1 MVLVPIYLNE
11 IAPKSLRG
19 AFGVT
24 CQVFIVIGIAIA
36 QFLGLF
42 LSTIPYWRLILLFGG
57 VIGAAQ
63 FVLLLFA
70 CESPKWV
77 ALQPGGQS
85 RGSAILRKIRGEES
99 DHEVREWRR
108 RSFLPTENDGM
119 CLIFIALNPQKRMKP
134 SSLPTQSFHQSRTDP
149 HRIKRRITSL
159 QSGSSSTRQRTDLWF
174 AQSSLSCSH
183 SSCQE

>member
-24 CQVFIVIGIAIA
+24 CQIFVVIGIAIA

-57 VIGAAQ
+57 LLSAAH

-70 CESPKWV
+70 CKSPKWV
-77 ALQPGGQS
+77 AFQPGSQL
-85 RGSAILRKIRGEES
+85 RGSAILQKIRDEDMKCANG
-99 DHEVREWRR
+99 DDAVF
-108 RSFLPTENDGM
+108 FLSKMMVSTKYSTIN
-119 CLIFIALNPQKRMKP
+119 
-134 SSLPTQSFHQSRTDP
+134 SR
-149 HRIKRRITSL
+149 
-159 QSGSSSTRQRTDLWF
+159 
-174 AQSSLSCSH
+174 C
-183 SSCQE
+183 

>member
-11 IAPKSLRG
+11 ISPKRLRG
-19 AFGVT
+19 AFGVI
-24 CQVFIVIGIAIA
+24 CQIFVVVGVVIA

-57 VIGAAQ
+57 FIGAVH

-108 RSFLPTENDGM
+108 RSLLPTENDGM
-119 CLIFIALNPQKRMKP
+119 VVRLDSLNG
-134 SSLPTQSFHQSRTDP
+134 
-149 HRIKRRITSL
+149 RR
-159 QSGSSSTRQRTDLWF
+159 Q
-174 AQSSLSCSH
+174 
-183 SSCQE
+183 

>member
-19 AFGVT
+19 VFGVT
-24 CQVFIVIGIAIA
+24 CQVFVVIGVAIA

-42 LSTIPYWRLILLFGG
+42 LSTIPYWRLILLFGAFL
-57 VIGAAQ
+57 GAAH
-63 FVLLLFA
+63 FILLIFA

-108 RSFLPTENDGM
+108 RSLLSMENEGIGIRLDS
-119 CLIFIALNPQKRMKP
+119 INV
-134 SSLPTQSFHQSRTDP
+134 
-149 HRIKRRITSL
+149 RR
-159 QSGSSSTRQRTDLWF
+159 Q
-174 AQSSLSCSH
+174 
-183 SSCQE
+183 